1 MVQTLWEMTS
11 ACSLPSPKPCYCSG
25 WVGRHPLGEDRIP
38 LGRDGRLHR
47 GRAGRL
53 APGWGQTRPR
63 ALRTRRC
70 APARPGPRASKLGAR
85 APPRSSSPLDRRA
98 PDAVLRRA
106 QPRRRGPPELT
117 LPLRA
122 PPPPRR
128 NPSRPPACLRAS
140 PRPLPPVP
148 ATARPWARRGRLR
161 VRAAAVA
168 SSASEACDAAEPGSP
183 SVHLREPR
191 RRPHRRRRDER

>member
-1 MVQTLWEMTS
+1 MQPPFSKALLLLRLGWATS
-11 ACSLPSPKPCYCSG
+11 PG
-25 WVGRHPLGEDRIP
+25 GRQDSARPRREAARQAV
-38 LGRDGRLHR
+38 R
-47 GRAGRL
+47 RAGRL
-53 APGWGQTRPR
+53 APGRGWTRLR

-70 APARPGPRASKLGAR
+70 APARPGPRASELGAR
-85 APPRSSSPLDRRA
+85 ALPRSSAPLDPRA

-128 NPSRPPACLRAS
+128 NPARPPACLRAS

-191 RRPHRRRRDER
+191 RRPQRRRRDER